1 MLRLGPPATLID
13 HQNGGFEKK
22 KQKKKTLFNWRN
34 LNTPASRFSVD
45 GKHFEFFEN
54 YDVMIII

>member
-22 KQKKKTLFNWRN
+22 TLFK
-34 LNTPASRFSVD
+34 LD
-45 GKHFEFFEN
+45 EFEN
-54 YDVMIII
+54 SGSAF